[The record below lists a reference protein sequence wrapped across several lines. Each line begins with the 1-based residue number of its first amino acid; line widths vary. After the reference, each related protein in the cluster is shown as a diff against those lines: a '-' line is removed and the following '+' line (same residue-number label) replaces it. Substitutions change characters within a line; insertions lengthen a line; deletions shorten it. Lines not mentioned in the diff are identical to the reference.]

1 MPEQSPH
8 DPLAA
13 LTLPWTRP
21 GLLVGIDGSVSS
33 DAALQFAVSIAPR
46 LDLPVHAMVVWDYP
60 TVMWPDG
67 SGYYADTY
75 ERMAGDARRQAA
87 AIAGRVL
94 VDEPPEWLTTGT
106 AQGSPS
112 RVLIAASRD
121 AAMLV
126 VGSRGHGGFAGLLLG
141 SVSSACTAHALCP
154 VIVVPDPHRRDPKE
168 H

>member
-8 DPLAA
+8 DPVDVS
-13 LTLPWTRP
+13 TLPWTRP
-21 GLLVGIDGSVSS
+21 GLLVGVDGSASS
-33 DAALQFAVSIAPR
+33 DAALRFAVSIAPR

-60 TVMWPDG
+60 SLMWPDPG
-67 SGYYADTY
+67 GYYVDFY
-75 ERMAGDARRQAA
+75 DRMAHEARGQAA
-87 AIAGRVL
+87 GIAARAFL
-94 VDEPPEWLTTGT
+94 NDRPEWLTTGT
-106 AQGSPS
+106 ARGNPS

-141 SVSSACTAHALCP
+141 SVSSACAAHAHCP

-168 H
+168 P